1 MGSTN
6 VVFRNNFVH
15 HNAADGIWYDSGNVG
30 VLIEGNRVEDN
41 GREGIS
47 HEVGGSAIIRNNT
60 VRRSKSSGIFVA
72 TSKDTEIYGNT
83 LEDNYRGIQFF
94 LNCAAVGGGTLKYDL
109 YNVYAHDN
117 SVKVSTQSGAWGN
130 ALSYI
135 SSCTTTQVAPYL
147 NGSKSLR
154 FVRNT
159 YRVPSLMTRYWMWGL
174 MSFKYWVEW
183 QNLGQDQTGTAIDY

>member
-1 MGSTN
+1 

-15 HNAADGIWYDSGNVG
+15 HNAADGIWYDTGNVG
-30 VLIEGNRVEDN
+30 VLVEGNRVEDN

-60 VRRSKSSGIFVA
+60 IRRNKSSGIFVA
-72 TSKDTEIYGNT
+72 TSKNTEIYGNT

-117 SVKVSTQSGAWGN
+117 SVRVPTTSGAWGN

-154 FVRNT
+154 FVHNT
-159 YRVPSLMTRYWMWGL
+159 YRVPSLMTKYWMWGL
-174 MSFKYWVEW
+174 MSFRYWVEW
-183 QNLGQDQTGTAIDY
+183 QNLGQDQTGAAIDY